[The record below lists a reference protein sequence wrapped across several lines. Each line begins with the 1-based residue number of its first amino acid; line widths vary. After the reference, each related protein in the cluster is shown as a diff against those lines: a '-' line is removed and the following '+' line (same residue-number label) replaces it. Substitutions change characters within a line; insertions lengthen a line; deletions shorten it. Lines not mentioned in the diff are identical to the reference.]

1 MIPLVRQV
9 MTKEAFLNAPIWKK
23 LFRTPN
29 MVQNT
34 YLGKMDARD
43 QPSQKTNANMIM
55 NKVIVNT
62 QDLRLSY
69 RLASLRLQAL
79 NKADSFQVPSFLKN
93 TYYRENLP
101 NVSRCISARDS

>member
-1 MIPLVRQV
+1 
-9 MTKEAFLNAPIWKK
+9 
-23 LFRTPN
+23 

-101 NVSRCISARDS
+101 NVSRCISARDSWFQAVFENIESLHKGSSRDSWYYLQIRF

>member
-1 MIPLVRQV
+1 
-9 MTKEAFLNAPIWKK
+9 
-23 LFRTPN
+23 
-29 MVQNT
+29 
-34 YLGKMDARD
+34 
-43 QPSQKTNANMIM
+43 M

-101 NVSRCISARDS
+101 NVSCCISARDSWFQAVFENIESLRKGSSRDSWYYLQIRF

>member
-1 MIPLVRQV
+1 
-9 MTKEAFLNAPIWKK
+9 
-23 LFRTPN
+23 

-43 QPSQKTNANMIM
+43 QPFQKTNANMIM